1 MTDPT
6 TVTKVNEVG
15 KVALILPEKYL
26 RMTVTLY

>member
-1 MTDPT
+1 MTDPI

-26 RMTVTLY
+26 MILTLY